1 MKIARSFKRSLVAA
15 VLGVMIAGSTNMRS
29 FADVRFNLEDGQ
41 LDTVDG
47 ETYYI
52 TGSTVENSI
61 NNINVNG
68 GTVRI
73 MLDNVNMNLSDWVE
87 AISIHSGANVTLAL
101 KGENTITTGW
111 GIIVTYGSTLNI
123 VGDGSLTV
131 LARNSS
137 AIGNVLYDSRGM
149 GNINIQSGTLDL
161 KSEYGCGIG
170 SVISKDGIGKVGN
183 ITISGGNIRAVGS
196 AECAGI
202 GSGDSNTMG
211 NIYIGGD
218 SVVEASSIQGAGIGT
233 GTAGNNIAEH
243 LGVISIG
250 GKAEVNAVSYSGAG
264 IGTGDKQDK
273 KVDIKIRDEAKVY
286 AESFKANSIGDGAES
301 KETKSTV
308 EIEETTDVA
317 CISYRSDTLPDG
329 TNAPMAEI
337 KLKSAPINDTKIY
350 LVDSDGNENILEV
363 PKDCYSVSKTV
374 DNGAEYTIIADN
386 GKSINEAAKVS
397 VNSYT
402 KEEISFKNNGE
413 YIYISEYGKDSN
425 TGLSALDPLKS
436 FEKAY
441 EIVDNNGT
449 IVVCGGCVDI
459 QRIPNLDKSV
469 NISCKDNTY
478 TYSKLNP
485 EVNIDLS
492 TRNVYDNIH
501 FSDININGYGKY
513 TSAEVFTK
521 IKFDGANINKINE
534 HTIQRVNNKT
544 VDDKHCKYIGDLLAE
559 NSIYLSKYYR
569 YNGIY
574 SVNDITN

>member
-1 MKIARSFKRSLVAA
+1 MKHKLKKRVTVAILSA
-15 VLGVMIAGSTNMRS
+15 MLAGMMSTTS
-29 FADVRFNLEDGQ
+29 FADVRFDLSDGQ

-52 TGSTVENSI
+52 TGKTGENSL
-61 NNINVNG
+61 NNINING

-73 MLDNVNMNLSDWVE
+73 LLDNVTMNLSDWVE

-101 KGENTITTGW
+101 RGDNTITTGW

-137 AIGNVLYDSRGM
+137 AIGNVMYDSRGM

-170 SVISKDGIGKVGN
+170 SVISKDGIGKVGDIN
-183 ITISGGNIRAVGS
+183 ISGGNVKAVGS
-196 AECAGI
+196 TECAGI

-233 GTAGNNIAEH
+233 GTAGGNIAEH

-250 GKAEVNAVSYSGAG
+250 GNAEVNAVSYSGAG

-273 KVDIKIRDEAKVY
+273 KINIKIKDGARVY

-301 KETKSTV
+301 RDTQSSV
-308 EIEETTDVA
+308 EIEETTNVA
-317 CISYRSDTLPDG
+317 CISYRSDTLPDSAKA
-329 TNAPMAEI
+329 TMAEI
-337 KLKSAPINDTKIY
+337 KMQSAPISNTKLY
-350 LVDSDGNENILEV
+350 LVDSNGNEDIIEV

-374 DNGAEYTIIADN
+374 DNGAEYTIIADD
-386 GKSINEAAKVS
+386 GKSISEAAKVS
-397 VNSYT
+397 VNDYT
-402 KEEISFKNNGE
+402 KEEIQLKNNGR
-413 YIYISEYGKDSN
+413 YIYVSEFGRDRN
-425 TGLSALDPLKS
+425 TGLSAADPLQS

-449 IVVCGGCVDI
+449 IVICGGTVDI
-459 QRIPNLDKSV
+459 NRVPNLGK
-469 NISCKDNTY
+469 NIKITSKDSKY
-478 TYSKLNP
+478 TYSKLKP
-485 EVNIDLS
+485 SVNIDLS
-492 TRNVYDNIH
+492 TRKVYDSILLE
-501 FSDININGYGKY
+501 DIDVNGYGKY
-513 TSAEVFTK
+513 ISAEVFTK
-521 IKFDGANINKINE
+521 VKFKGANINKIDG
-534 HTIQRVNNKT
+534 HTVPRVNNRT
-544 VDDKHCKYIGDLLAE
+544 IYEQHGEITGNELIRDKEY
-559 NSIYLSKYYR
+559 SSKCYR
-569 YNGIY
+569 YNGVY
-574 SVNDITN
+574 SINDITK